1 MEYDCRGTDFLLQ
14 MYLVSSRTTCD
25 FFICS
30 EPQLNVYELADT
42 NKILADDFFFSLS
55 LYIFGLYP
63 FLLLFVN
70 HMQTSRRWFLISP
83 FCYLQ
88 RERGFPCFS
97 AQTGLC
103 WGKRHRTTTR
113 SCKQGQV
120 GWCKWWTLH
129 MPVSPWGSE
138 WLLQPWAMVNLG

>member
-1 MEYDCRGTDFLLQ
+1 MEYDCRGMDFLLQ

-70 HMQTSRRWFLISP
+70 HMQTSRR
-83 FCYLQ
+83 
-88 RERGFPCFS
+88 
-97 AQTGLC
+97 
-103 WGKRHRTTTR
+103 
-113 SCKQGQV
+113 
-120 GWCKWWTLH
+120 
-129 MPVSPWGSE
+129 
-138 WLLQPWAMVNLG
+138 